1 MIIREKIDKFRT
13 LLRASMKSEDTEEWL
28 DVHFT
33 RPIGLAFALLW
44 HRFGV
49 TPNSITILSI
59 FLGVAA
65 GVMFSF
71 TDTLCNVVG
80 VVLLML
86 ANFCDSTDGQLAR
99 LTNQRSMKGRCLDGF
114 AGDTWFF
121 TIYLSLV
128 LRLWN
133 EPIPL
138 TTVPWG
144 ILGLVLA
151 AVAGLLSHS
160 PQSSLSDYY
169 RQIHLYFLMGRKGSE
184 LGSYVQEHA
193 IVESLKGKPNVFWER
208 AFHANYQYY
217 CRSQE
222 RRTPAFQRFHKA
234 LMAQYGSIEQVPQ
247 ELKERFLNGSR
258 PLMPFTNLLTFN
270 SRAILLYIT
279 CLLNCPWIYL
289 LFEVTIYN
297 LMYVYMH
304 QKHEKL
310 CASLMQNIGEEKQ
323 TKPLVILF
331 DFGGTLDTQGCHW
344 GKMLWHG
351 YEAMGVPVTEEQ
363 FREAYVYAERKL
375 GSEPLIHA
383 NDTFRRMLSVKL
395 DLEFDYLLEKGW
407 LTVDE
412 QSARKIQTELEDHI
426 YNKVET
432 IIGSSKNTLEQ
443 LRKQY
448 RLGLVTNFYG
458 NMSVVL
464 KEFQLSN
471 LCETVTES
479 AVVGVRKPSPEIFRK
494 AVAAMQVQSDRVLV
508 VGDSYT
514 KDILPAY
521 EIGCRTC
528 WLKGEGWNKEEPEAL
543 VADLIIHE
551 LKELLSYE

>member
-71 TDTLCNVVG
+71 TDTLYNVVG

-121 TIYLSLV
+121 TIYIALV

-144 ILGLVLA
+144 IGGLVLV

-169 RQIHLYFLMGRKGSE
+169 RQIHLYFLMGRNGSE
-184 LGSYVQEHA
+184 LGSYAQEHA
-193 IVESLKGKPNVFWER
+193 IVESLESKPNVFWER
-208 AFHANYQYY
+208 AFHSNYQHY
-217 CRSQE
+217 CKSQE

-310 CASLMQNIGEEKQ
+310 CASLIQNIGEEGQ
-323 TKPLVILF
+323 TKPSVILF

-395 DLEFDYLLEKGW
+395 GLEFDYLLEKRW

-412 QSARKIQTELEDHI
+412 QGARKMQTELENHI

-432 IIGSSKNTLEQ
+432 TIGSSKNVLEQ
-443 LRKQY
+443 LRKRY

-471 LCETVTES
+471 LFEIVTES

-494 AVAAMQVQSDRVLV
+494 TVAAMQVEPREVLV

-514 KDILPAY
+514 KDILPAH

-528 WLKGEGWNKEEPEAL
+528 WIKGEGWDKGEPQAP

-551 LKELLSYE
+551 LKVLLSYE